1 MSKSIRIASY
11 PSRDDTSNP
20 YVDLFYAALAPH
32 GIELV
37 GELKMDFDWLTEH
50 YGRIDGVHFHWPE
63 HLWRWFIPPNN
74 SRIHHF
80 LHNKVAGLWRV
91 FQYLNYLKTLPKF
104 KKIIHPI
111 NKLKGILEFRKFLKL
126 CKKNGIRII
135 WTLHNIESHERN
147 DWIDKLGYHYL
158 SKATDLVIFHSETSK
173 NEYFERY
180 HINGQLVVMPHGN
193 YDNFYPTPRPK
204 NIVLAE
210 LGLRDDLPI
219 VSCLG
224 MLRNYKGLNVATEAI
239 SLLGDEVQFLCAG
252 KSHPSF
258 DLVSLQNNIMKLTNA
273 LLIPRFINNQEFA
286 DYVSISNLV
295 LMPYNRITGSGA
307 LLAVLTLGRGVV
319 ASDLPYFREILG
331 NNSDAGMLV
340 ASEDPIAFA
349 ENIRKYLIIP
359 ANKSNQAARFLAERY
374 EWSKVVPPV
383 VEVIKNW
390 GEFSSTS

>member
-1 MSKSIRIASY
+1 
-11 PSRDDTSNP
+11 
-20 YVDLFYAALAPH
+20 
-32 GIELV
+32 
-37 GELKMDFDWLTEH
+37 
-50 YGRIDGVHFHWPE
+50 
-63 HLWRWFIPPNN
+63 
-74 SRIHHF
+74 
-80 LHNKVAGLWRV
+80 
-91 FQYLNYLKTLPKF
+91 
-104 KKIIHPI
+104 
-111 NKLKGILEFRKFLKL
+111 
-126 CKKNGIRII
+126 
-135 WTLHNIESHERN
+135 
-147 DWIDKLGYHYL
+147 
-158 SKATDLVIFHSETSK
+158 
-173 NEYFERY
+173 
-180 HINGQLVVMPHGN
+180 MPHGN

-258 DLVSLQNNIMKLTNA
+258 DLASLQNNIMKLNNA

-340 ASEDPIAFA
+340 ASEDPTAFA

>member
-1 MSKSIRIASY
+1 
-11 PSRDDTSNP
+11 
-20 YVDLFYAALAPH
+20 
-32 GIELV
+32 
-37 GELKMDFDWLTEH
+37 
-50 YGRIDGVHFHWPE
+50 
-63 HLWRWFIPPNN
+63 
-74 SRIHHF
+74 
-80 LHNKVAGLWRV
+80 
-91 FQYLNYLKTLPKF
+91 
-104 KKIIHPI
+104 
-111 NKLKGILEFRKFLKL
+111 
-126 CKKNGIRII
+126 
-135 WTLHNIESHERN
+135 
-147 DWIDKLGYHYL
+147 
-158 SKATDLVIFHSETSK
+158 
-173 NEYFERY
+173 
-180 HINGQLVVMPHGN
+180 MPHGN

-258 DLVSLQNNIMKLTNA
+258 DLVSLQNNIMKLNNA

-340 ASEDPIAFA
+340 ASEDPTAFA

-390 GEFSSTS
+390 GEFSTTS